1 MSFNALK
8 YVKELREV
16 GVSQEQAE
24 VQAKGLQLVQD
35 DLLADLPTKQDLERG
50 LNGLETKLDTKINKL
65 DTKINNL
72 ESKLDTKINKLD
84 TKINNLESKLDTK
97 INKLDTKIN
106 NLETKLDT
114 KINNLETNLNT
125 KIDFVGKDLKANQ
138 GSQTLQI
145 IGGMAA
151 LLAVFRFLPEFFKQ

>member
-84 TKINNLESKLDTK
+84 TKINNLET
-97 INKLDTKIN
+97 KLDTKIN

>member
-1 MSFNALK
+1 MAFNALK

-35 DLLADLPTKQDLERG
+35 DLISNFATKQDLERG
-50 LNGLETKLDTKINKL
+50 LKDLETKLDTKINNL
-65 DTKINNL
+65 DI
-72 ESKLDTKINKLD
+72 
-84 TKINNLESKLDTK
+84 
-97 INKLDTKIN
+97 KIN

-114 KINNLETNLNT
+114 KI
-125 KIDFVGKDLKANQ
+125 DSVGKDLKAAQ

-151 LLAVFRFLPEFFKQ
+151 LLAIFRFLPEIFKQ